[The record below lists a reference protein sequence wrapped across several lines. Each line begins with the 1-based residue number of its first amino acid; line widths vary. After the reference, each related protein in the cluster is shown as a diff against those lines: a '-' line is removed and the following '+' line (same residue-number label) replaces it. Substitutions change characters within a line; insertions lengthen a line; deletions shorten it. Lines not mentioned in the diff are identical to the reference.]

1 VKNVWTA
8 ARWWTIMPSSF
19 GISYVFRDF
28 TSCMYSRFC
37 AFIRTVFRKKHS
49 PLFSCMTLRDVIRF
63 VSQSVSVSSLE
74 TICLTTA
81 KR

>member
-1 VKNVWTA
+1 
-8 ARWWTIMPSSF
+8 
-19 GISYVFRDF
+19 
-28 TSCMYSRFC
+28 
-37 AFIRTVFRKKHS
+37 
-49 PLFSCMTLRDVIRF
+49 MTLRDVIRF